1 MRIACLPDVNTR
13 LTPFRVTDDVPSPPW
28 VIPSETPIVLN
39 CHPII
44 PCFCTASF
52 AILPRLRTEIR
63 VVNNIPNNTVV
74 KLTVHTVTQ
83 RQSYSVI
90 SQNLLTCRDFPPTD
104 NAVSYQTL
112 EGGTGGPKPFPR
124 SSSREIKEENLKSW
138 GKSRT
143 HTVEMLDG
151 EVSVCLRIS

>member
-1 MRIACLPDVNTR
+1 MRIAYLLDVKTR
-13 LTPFRVTDDVPSPPW
+13 LTPFRVTDDIPSPPC
-28 VIPSETPIVLN
+28 VIPSDTPIVLN

-52 AILPRLRTEIR
+52 TIFPRLRTEIR
-63 VVNNIPNNTVV
+63 VVNEIPSITVV

-83 RQSYSVI
+83 RQSYSLI

-112 EGGTGGPKPFPR
+112 EGDAGGPKPLPR
-124 SSSREIKEENLKSW
+124 SSSREIKEEDLKSL
-138 GKSRT
+138 GGIT
-143 HTVEMLDG
+143 HPY
-151 EVSVCLRIS
+151 C

>member
-1 MRIACLPDVNTR
+1 MRIACLLDVKTR
-13 LTPFRVTDDVPSPPW
+13 LTPFRVTDDIPSPPC
-28 VIPSETPIVLN
+28 VIPSDTPIVLN

-52 AILPRLRTEIR
+52 TIFPRLRTEIR
-63 VVNNIPNNTVV
+63 VVNEIPNITVV

-83 RQSYSVI
+83 RQSYSLI

-112 EGGTGGPKPFPR
+112 EGDAGGPKPLPR
-124 SSSREIKEENLKSW
+124 SSSREIKEEDLKSL
-138 GKSRT
+138 GGIT
-143 HTVEMLDG
+143 HPY
-151 EVSVCLRIS
+151 C